1 MQLDT
6 RIPMMMG
13 QTKPIRFQ
21 PESQLESLAA
31 IAPGINAMQQLQA
44 QQINMEA
51 ELRKRQAFD
60 QFRAAAQKAGLSGD
74 LGQLAQV
81 FFTHGQSAE
90 HFRLGTEL
98 MKASQEEARNRRLF
112 GPAEGGEP
120 AGAMPAATL
129 AAAAPAT
136 IQAPAS
142 EVAPEMDLGAT
153 GGAQPRNAM
162 MAMEAPTAP
171 AAPAAPTRAGGP
183 QSYLFAGKTY
193 PAPVVQEMLARKED
207 RPLALEIIKANEPKQ
222 DEVSTRMRMM
232 GLDPSKQSDWSSYY
246 RITQPGAVINEQR
259 LELDRQRADLESKRF
274 AVSQAKTQQDLQMAQ
289 RNLALSER
297 RFDLA
302 MREFERNNDPEF
314 QGRMAAA
321 KTAATKTAE
330 SDVAAINEAPAAIEG
345 GQRALALLNRMVG
358 DPKSKGDAA
367 KPHPG
372 FTGVV
377 GATFTPGMRFLQGSP
392 EADFDAML
400 EQVLGGAFLE
410 AYERL
415 KGTGQ
420 ITEVEG
426 KKATQAITR
435 MGRAV
440 SESEFLAA
448 ASEFRAA
455 VETALTRTQARLSRA
470 QSRTAPAPTAQPAGA
485 AAAPAAGGRTF
496 PQPPQAAIDAL
507 KRGQGTDAQFDA
519 IFGPGAAARARGR

>member
-13 QTKPIRFQ
+13 QMRPIRFQ

-31 IAPGINAMQQLQA
+31 IAPGINAMRQMQTQ
-44 QQINMEA
+44 EA
-51 ELRKRQAFD
+51 ELADAARKQQAFR
-60 QFRAAAQKAGLSGD
+60 QFQDEVSKAFPGGVRE
-74 LGQLAQV
+74 LAQV
-81 FFTHGQSAE
+81 FMTKGVTQQHFETGQK
-90 HFRLGTEL
+90 L
-98 MKASQEEARNRRLF
+98 MQMMFEEDERSRIF
-112 GPAEGGEP
+112 GGGGAPA
-120 AGAMPAATL
+120 AAMPAQMEAP
-129 AAAAPAT
+129 AAPT
-136 IQAPAS
+136 TMQMPVS
-142 EVAPEMDLGAT
+142 EVAPEMAMGAA

-162 MAMEAPTAP
+162 MAMEAPAP
-171 AAPAAPTRAGGP
+171 AARAAAPAGMME
-183 QSYLFAGKTY
+183 YAGKQY
-193 PAPVVQEMLARKED
+193 SPDQVSQMLQSRNAQLQQLGRAIADANRRKD
-207 RPLALEIIKANEPKQ
+207 GGQ
-222 DEVSTRMRMM
+222 DEVANRMRMM

-274 AVSQAKTQQDLQMAQ
+274 AVSQAKTQQEMQMAQ

-455 VETALTRTQARLSRA
+455 VETALTRTQTRLSRA
-470 QSRTAPAPTAQPAGA
+470 QSRTAPAPTAQSAGA
-485 AAAPAAGGRTF
+485 AVAPAAGGRTF